1 MFKKL
6 NKKGIALLISAV
18 LILSVAVGTTIAY
31 LVDTTGAV
39 EDQFDPAEVI
49 CRVNLPDN
57 EDKFGVGKE
66 NWSVTNLGDIHAYI
80 RVAVIVN
87 ETNGT
92 NLKWNDSFS
101 ATIEPVNTKDDSW
114 TFIKVDEDTNFG
126 YYYYNGTVAPGASV
140 PFGKITAANAK
151 IQVLAEA
158 IQSTPNE
165 AVKTAW
171 GMTYANSTWTKP

>member
-18 LILSVAVGTTIAY
+18 LILSVAVGTTIAF
-31 LVDTTGAV
+31 LVDST
-39 EDQFDPAEVI
+39 EDVTDNFTPAKVACTVI
-49 CRVNLPDN
+49 APTDS
-57 EDKFGVGKE
+57 DS
-66 NWSVTNLGDIHAYI
+66 NWYVRNDSEKGSNIDAYI

-92 NLKWNDSFS
+92 NLKWSGNPINADVLITTD
-101 ATIEPVNTKDDSW
+101 ATWTK
-114 TFIKVDEDTNFG
+114 VGN
-126 YYYYNGTVAPGASV
+126 YYYYNGEVAPDTSV
-140 PFGKITAANAK
+140 TFGMIDTTALTNAK

-171 GMTYANSTWTKP
+171 GVTYANSTWTKP

>member
-18 LILSVAVGTTIAY
+18 LILSVAVGTTIAF
-31 LVDTTGAV
+31 LVDST
-39 EDQFDPAEVI
+39 EDVTDNFTPAKVACTVI
-49 CRVNLPDN
+49 APTDS
-57 EDKFGVGKE
+57 DS
-66 NWSVTNLGDIHAYI
+66 NWHVRNDSEKGSNIDAYI

-87 ETNGT
+87 ETNGN

-101 ATIEPVNTKDDSW
+101 ATIEPVNTTDDSW

-126 YYYYNGTVAPGASV
+126 YYYYNGTVEPGVSV
-140 PFGKITAANAK
+140 PFGQITAANAK

-158 IQSTPNE
+158 IQSTPDD
-165 AVKTAW
+165 AVQTAW
-171 GMTYANSTWTKP
+171 GVTYANSTWTKP

>member
-18 LILSVAVGTTIAY
+18 LILSVAVGTTIAF
-31 LVDTTGAV
+31 LVDST
-39 EDQFDPAEVI
+39 EDVTDNFTPAKVI
-49 CRVNLPDN
+49 CDVTNSGDT
-57 EDKFGVGKE
+57 
-66 NWSVTNLGDIHAYI
+66 WSVKNVENIDAYI

-101 ATIEPVNTKDDSW
+101 ATITPTANWQK
-114 TFIKVDEDTNFG
+114 IGN
-126 YYYYNGTVAPGASV
+126 YYYYKGTVAPGASV
-140 PFGKITAANAK
+140 PFGQITAANAK

-158 IQSTPNE
+158 IQSTPDD
-165 AVKTAW
+165 AVQTAW
-171 GMTYANSTWTKP
+171 GVNYKEQNVWETMKN

>member
-18 LILSVAVGTTIAY
+18 LILSVAVGTTIAF
-31 LVDTTGAV
+31 LVDST
-39 EDQFDPAEVI
+39 EDVTDNFTPAKVI
-49 CRVNLPDN
+49 CDVTNSGDT
-57 EDKFGVGKE
+57 
-66 NWSVTNLGDIHAYI
+66 WSVKNVENIDAYI

-92 NLKWNDSFS
+92 NLKWSGNPINADVLITTD
-101 ATIEPVNTKDDSW
+101 ATWTK
-114 TFIKVDEDTNFG
+114 VGN
-126 YYYYNGTVAPGASV
+126 YYYYNGEVAPDTSV
-140 PFGKITAANAK
+140 TFGTIDTTALTNAK

-171 GMTYANSTWTKP
+171 GVTYANSTWTKP

>member
-18 LILSVAVGTTIAY
+18 LILSVAVGTTIAF
-31 LVDTTGAV
+31 LVDST
-39 EDQFDPAEVI
+39 EDVTDNFTPAKVI
-49 CRVNLPDN
+49 CDVTNSGDT
-57 EDKFGVGKE
+57 
-66 NWSVTNLGDIHAYI
+66 WSVKNVENIDAYI

-101 ATIEPVNTKDDSW
+101 ETIEPVNTTDDSW

-171 GMTYANSTWTKP
+171 GVTFNGTAWGS

>member
-18 LILSVAVGTTIAY
+18 LILSVAVGTTIAF
-31 LVDTTGAV
+31 LVDST
-39 EDQFDPAEVI
+39 EDVTDNFTPAKVI
-49 CRVNLPDN
+49 CDVTNSGDT
-57 EDKFGVGKE
+57 
-66 NWSVTNLGDIHAYI
+66 WSVKNVENIDAYI

-87 ETNGT
+87 ETNGN

-101 ATIEPVNTKDDSW
+101 ATIEPVNTTDDSW

-140 PFGKITAANAK
+140 PFGQITAANAK

-158 IQSTPNE
+158 IQSTPDD
-165 AVKTAW
+165 AVQTAW
-171 GMTYANSTWTKP
+171 GVTFNGTAWGS

>member
-18 LILSVAVGTTIAY
+18 LILSVAVGTTIAF
-31 LVDTTGAV
+31 LVDST
-39 EDQFDPAEVI
+39 EDVTDNFTPAKVI
-49 CRVNLPDN
+49 CDVTNSGDT
-57 EDKFGVGKE
+57 
-66 NWSVTNLGDIHAYI
+66 WSVKNVENIDAYI

-87 ETNGT
+87 ETNGN
-92 NLKWNDSFS
+92 NLKWNGVINADALIQKDSDWN
-101 ATIEPVNTKDDSW
+101 ANWQKIGN
-114 TFIKVDEDTNFG
+114 
-126 YYYYNGTVAPGASV
+126 YYYYKGTVAPGASV
-140 PFGKITAANAK
+140 PFGQITAANAK

-171 GMTYANSTWTKP
+171 GVTFNGTAWGS

>member
-18 LILSVAVGTTIAY
+18 LILSVAVGTTIAF
-31 LVDTTGAV
+31 LVDST
-39 EDQFDPAEVI
+39 EDVTDNFTPAKVI
-49 CRVNLPDN
+49 CD
-57 EDKFGVGKE
+57 
-66 NWSVTNLGDIHAYI
+66 VTNSEDIWRVKNVENIDAYI

-87 ETNGT
+87 ETNGN

-101 ATIEPVNTKDDSW
+101 ATITPTANWQK
-114 TFIKVDEDTNFG
+114 IGN
-126 YYYYNGTVAPGASV
+126 YYYYKGTVAPGASV
-140 PFGKITAANAK
+140 SFGQITAANAK

-171 GMTYANSTWTKP
+171 GVTFNGTAWGS

>member
-18 LILSVAVGTTIAY
+18 LILSVAVGTTIAF
-31 LVDTTGAV
+31 LVDST
-39 EDQFDPAEVI
+39 EDVTDNFTPAKVI
-49 CRVNLPDN
+49 CDVTNSGDT
-57 EDKFGVGKE
+57 
-66 NWSVTNLGDIHAYI
+66 WSVKNVENIDAYI

-87 ETNGT
+87 ETNGN

-101 ATIEPVNTKDDSW
+101 ATIEPVNTTDDSW

-126 YYYYNGTVAPGASV
+126 YYYYNGTVAPDTSV
-140 PFGKITAANAK
+140 TFGQITAANAK

-158 IQSTPNE
+158 IQSTPDD
-165 AVKTAW
+165 AVQTAW
-171 GMTYANSTWTKP
+171 GVTFNGTAWGS